1 MALKQLSFPS
11 SPGAVLE
18 ALKGDISKEE
28 SHFQSLIITLRVGLL
43 H

>member
-1 MALKQLSFPS
+1 MSFKHHFSFSLST
-11 SPGAVLE
+11 VLE

-28 SHFQSLIITLRVGLL
+28 SHFQELNHYIKSGLL